1 MPCVFDI
8 REIIKNGNMV
18 DGNIMDFR
26 LREIGGIG
34 VYVELHFGCTM
45 FVVLKDWPVLKFIDA
60 PLSGYIFI
68 KK

>member
-26 LREIGGIG
+26 LREIGGN
-34 VYVELHFGCTM
+34 
-45 FVVLKDWPVLKFIDA
+45 KN
-60 PLSGYIFI
+60 
-68 KK
+68 KKEINRKN